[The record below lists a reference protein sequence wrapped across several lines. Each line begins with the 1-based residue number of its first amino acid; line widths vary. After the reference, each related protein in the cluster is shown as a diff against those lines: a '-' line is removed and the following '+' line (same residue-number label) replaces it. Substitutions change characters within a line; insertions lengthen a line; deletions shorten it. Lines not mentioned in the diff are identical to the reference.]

1 MMTDRPID
9 RNTGAADLRARLLQA
24 ALPHVVFDGWSRA
37 TFEAALQ
44 DSGID
49 PGLATLACPRGAVDL
64 AVEYHRQAD
73 ARLRDALAQEDL
85 SGLRFRDRV
94 AHAIWLRLQLCDR
107 EIVRRGAAL
116 FALPQHA
123 PLGARLIWETADSI
137 WRALGDRSDDI
148 NWYTKRATLAA
159 VWSSVVLFWLGDE
172 SDGQQATRDFI
183 DRRIDDVMR
192 IETFKARL
200 REAPLL
206 GRVLSG
212 PLQALS
218 RIHAP
223 RGAPDDL
230 PGRMKETVE

>member
-1 MMTDRPID
+1 MTTDPSFE
-9 RNTGAADLRARLLQA
+9 TGTDSADLRARLLQA
-24 ALPHVVFDGWSRA
+24 ALPHVVFDGWSQA
-37 TFEAALQ
+37 TFEAALN
-44 DSGID
+44 DSGINPD
-49 PGLATLACPRGAVDL
+49 LASLACPRGAVDL

-73 ARLRDALAQEDL
+73 ARMRDALAQEDL
-85 SGLRFRDRV
+85 SGMRFRDRV

-116 FALPQHA
+116 FALPQNA
-123 PLGARLIWETADSI
+123 AIGARLVWETADSI

-159 VWSSVVLFWLGDE
+159 VWSSVVLYWLGDD

-192 IETFKARL
+192 IETLKARL
-200 REAPLL
+200 REAPLV
-206 GRVLSG
+206 GRMLSA
-212 PLQALS
+212 PLQILS

-223 RGAPDDL
+223 WGTPEDL
-230 PGRMKETVE
+230 PGRLKGASK